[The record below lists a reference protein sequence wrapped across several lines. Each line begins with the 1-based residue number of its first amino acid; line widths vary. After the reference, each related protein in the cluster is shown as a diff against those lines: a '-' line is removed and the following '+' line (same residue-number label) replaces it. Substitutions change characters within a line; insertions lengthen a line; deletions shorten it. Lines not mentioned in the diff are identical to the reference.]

1 MERKQYTKTFLKVVI
16 GKYQSEYWYSLKKKN
31 PLLFGNWLVDKVAI
45 LIKLENYDL
54 KEEEKYNYC
63 YIGYFLTF
71 RKKSIYKY
79 KKKKEKFNARETKLK
94 R

>member
-1 MERKQYTKTFLKVVI
+1 MNIDIVSR
-16 GKYQSEYWYSLKKKN
+16 KKN

-79 KKKKEKFNARETKLK
+79 KKKKEKFNARGNQVEKISTAKPGETRLS
-94 R
+94 